1 MINKREAYTA
11 MFALLVAIANVFFI
25 IFSVSAIVLKVFSF
39 AMSIAVMY
47 FAWREL
53 EQMDIIK
60 QIKLILAL
68 GAIEKDI
75 VKTWQ
80 DSVDVIQ
87 NTPVE
92 FKE

>member
-1 MINKREAYTA
+1 
-11 MFALLVAIANVFFI
+11 
-25 IFSVSAIVLKVFSF
+25 
-39 AMSIAVMY
+39 MSIAVMY